1 MQTVKQQHVAIFSSN
16 FQTMRQ
22 IYARYSSADVKER
35 GGGKAQ
41 ALKVLKTYPSHEH

>member
-1 MQTVKQQHVAIFSSN
+1 MQRVKQQHVAIFSSN

-22 IYARYSSADVKER
+22 TYARYSSADVKE

-41 ALKVLKTYPSHEH
+41 ALKVLKTYLSHEH